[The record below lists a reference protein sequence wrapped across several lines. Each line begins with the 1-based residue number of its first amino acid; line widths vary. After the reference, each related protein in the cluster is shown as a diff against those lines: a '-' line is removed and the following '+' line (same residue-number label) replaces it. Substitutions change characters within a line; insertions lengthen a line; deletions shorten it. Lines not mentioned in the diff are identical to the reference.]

1 MEVVSALPER
11 LWLNVLAYTRRIYAA
26 RTLDELVERT
36 FESVRSLVPTDILTF
51 NQVGST
57 PAQTRHWISP
67 DPIGLSKP
75 DVAAHHYA
83 HLRDHP
89 VYAHYLDTGDPQA
102 YRITDFVSQQRFERT
117 ALYDIAFRPTSVT
130 AGIVMFLGT
139 CSVHAALRSTAMPT
153 LGPNSRYT
161 AARPHFAMAR
171 QNILALEAARD
182 RGRRFAAQVTVD
194 FIVIVEG
201 RAREFAGRS
210 SQLLSTYFPRTER
223 GPTGLPD
230 IVECWLRSIEDSLAH
245 ADRPVGTLAPFVADA
260 PGRQLVIRPLVDAPE
275 AILLLEERL
284 TALDDA
290 LRTNLP
296 LSKREREVLLWVS
309 EGKTARDIAAILDV
323 SPRTVH
329 KHLENIYGKLGVANR
344 VAAIRE
350 VYRLAEAPVQPARG
364 LRPRVGAR

>member
-1 MEVVSALPER
+1 LEVVSALPER
-11 LWLNVLAYTRRIYAA
+11 LWLNVLAFTRRIYAA
-26 RTLDELVERT
+26 RTLDDLVERT
-36 FESVRSLVPTDILTF
+36 FERVRSFVPTDILSF
-51 NQVGST
+51 NQVGPT
-57 PAQTRHWISP
+57 AAQTRHWISP
-67 DPIGLSKP
+67 DPIGLSRP
-75 DVAAHHYA
+75 EVAAHHYA

-89 VYAHYLDTGDPQA
+89 VFAHHVDTGDPQA
-102 YRITDFVSQQRFERT
+102 YRITDFVSQQRFEET
-117 ALYDIAFRPTSVT
+117 ALYDVAFRPTSVR
-130 AGIVMFLGT
+130 AGIVMFLEARA
-139 CSVHAALRSTAMPT
+139 SVHAALSFQRDANFSDQELRVTQ
-153 LGPNSRYT
+153 LL
-161 AARPHFAMAR
+161 RPHFAMAR

-182 RGRRFAAQVTVD
+182 RGRRFAAQVTID
-194 FIVIVEG
+194 FIVIVER

-230 IVECWLRSIEDSLAH
+230 IVDRWLRSVEDSLAH

-260 PGRQLVIRPLVDAPE
+260 PGRQLVIRPLIDAPE

-350 VYRLAEAPVQPARG
+350 VYRLAEAPFIRK
-364 LRPRVGAR
+364 RPS

>member
-11 LWLNVLAYTRRIYAA
+11 LWLNVLAFTRRIYAA
-26 RTLDELVERT
+26 RTLDDLVERT
-36 FESVRSLVPTDILTF
+36 FESVRSLVPTDILSF
-51 NQVGST
+51 NQVGPT
-57 PAQTRHWISP
+57 AAQTRHWISP
-67 DPIGLSKP
+67 DPIGLSRP
-75 DVAAHHYA
+75 EVAAHHYA

-89 VYAHYLDTGDPQA
+89 VFAHHVDTGDPQA
-102 YRITDFVSQQRFERT
+102 YRITDFVSQQRFEET
-117 ALYDIAFRPTSVT
+117 ALYDVAFRPTSVR
-130 AGIVMFLGT
+130 AGIVMFLEARA
-139 CSVHAALRSTAMPT
+139 SVHAALSFQRDANFSDQELRVTQ
-153 LGPNSRYT
+153 LL
-161 AARPHFAMAR
+161 RPHFAMAR

-182 RGRRFAAQVTVD
+182 RGRRFAAQVTID

-230 IVECWLRSIEDSLAH
+230 IVDRWLRSVEDSLAH

-260 PGRQLVIRPLVDAPE
+260 PGRQLVIRPLIDAPE

-296 LSKREREVLLWVS
+296 LSNREREVLLWVS

-350 VYRLAEAPVQPARG
+350 VYRLAEAPFIRK
-364 LRPRVGAR
+364 RPS

>member
-11 LWLNVLAYTRRIYAA
+11 LWLNVLAFTRRIYAA
-26 RTLDELVERT
+26 RTLDDLVERT
-36 FESVRSLVPTDILTF
+36 FESVRSLVPTDILSF
-51 NQVGST
+51 NQVGPT
-57 PAQTRHWISP
+57 AAQTRHWISP
-67 DPIGLSKP
+67 DPIGLSRP
-75 DVAAHHYA
+75 EVAAHHYA

-89 VYAHYLDTGDPQA
+89 VFAHHVDTGDPQA
-102 YRITDFVSQQRFERT
+102 YRITDFVSQQRFEET
-117 ALYDIAFRPTSVT
+117 ALYDVAFRPTSVR
-130 AGIVMFLGT
+130 AGIVMFLEARA
-139 CSVHAALRSTAMPT
+139 SVHAALSFQRDANFSDQELRVTQ
-153 LGPNSRYT
+153 LL
-161 AARPHFAMAR
+161 RPHFAMAR

-182 RGRRFAAQVTVD
+182 RGRRFAAQVTID

-230 IVECWLRSIEDSLAH
+230 IVDRWLRSVEDSLAH
-245 ADRPVGTLAPFVADA
+245 ADRPAGTLAPFVADA
-260 PGRQLVIRPLVDAPE
+260 PGRQLVIRPLIDAPE

-350 VYRLAEAPVQPARG
+350 VYRLAEAPFIRK
-364 LRPRVGAR
+364 RPS